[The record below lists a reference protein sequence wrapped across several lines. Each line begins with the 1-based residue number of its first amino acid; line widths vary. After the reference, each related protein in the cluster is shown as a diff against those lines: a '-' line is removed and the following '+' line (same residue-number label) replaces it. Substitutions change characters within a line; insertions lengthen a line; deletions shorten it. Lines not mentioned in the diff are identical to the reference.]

1 MEQKLMF
8 VSDIHGSRYYCEKA
22 LARYRAERADKL
34 ILLGDLLY
42 HGARNDLPRDYDTRG
57 TAALLNA
64 VKSEILCVR
73 GNCDSEVDQMVLEFP
88 VRAEALLL
96 YLKGRLVFVTHGHLY
111 NGDSPPMLKKGDI
124 LLHGHTHVQAAEERE
139 DYTYINP
146 GSVSIPKGGNVQS
159 YMTYEEGRFIVK
171 DLEGGEIL
179 AYAL

>member
-22 LARYRAERADKL
+22 LARYRAEGADKL

-57 TAALLNA
+57 TATLLNA
-64 VKSEILCVR
+64 VKSEILSR
-73 GNCDSEVDQMVLEFP
+73 PGGNCDSEVDQMVLEFP

-111 NGDSPPMLKKGDI
+111 NIEAPPMLKKETFSSTATPMCRRRKSRKI
-124 LLHGHTHVQAAEERE
+124 TPTSTPARSPSQ
-139 DYTYINP
+139 
-146 GSVSIPKGGNVQS
+146 KGA
-159 YMTYEEGRFIVK
+159 MCKAT
-171 DLEGGEIL
+171 
-179 AYAL
+179 